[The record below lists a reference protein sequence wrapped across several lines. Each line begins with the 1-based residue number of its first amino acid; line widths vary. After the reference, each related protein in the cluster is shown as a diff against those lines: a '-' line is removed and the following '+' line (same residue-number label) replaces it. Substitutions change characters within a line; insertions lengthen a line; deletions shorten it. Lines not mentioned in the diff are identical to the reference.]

1 MKKSIRDKFFE
12 ERAKEEAKKQ
22 AASSKAD
29 QNLVKAVIKKETT
42 IGKKITKEQARQQKA
57 ADRVTKD
64 QVKRGRGK

>member
-29 QNLVKAVIKKETT
+29 QNLVKAVIKNKQLSVRRSL
-42 IGKKITKEQARQQKA
+42 KNRHDSRKLP
-57 ADRVTKD
+57 
-64 QVKRGRGK
+64 RG